1 MLKIN
6 LIKHQDVTDQDI
18 KEVIDLKSK
27 QWSFSLDK
35 QIQWI
40 KNNIK
45 NSDFHMLLLLDKKS
59 VAYLNLI
66 DIEQLYSITRKRV
79 EIR

>member
-1 MLKIN
+1 MFEIK

-35 QIQWI
+35 QMQWI

-59 VAYLNLI
+59 VA
-66 DIEQLYSITRKRV
+66 
-79 EIR
+79 